1 MNDARDRPV
10 AACIDAPLDEVWRT
24 LASAP
29 QGLAAEEAAHR
40 AARYG
45 PNEAA
50 PRRRGAAALALLAF
64 LGNPLVLILLL
75 AAAVSALLRE
85 FAGASIIAVIVTMS
99 VALNFVLSYRSQRA
113 AERLRDEIAPTA
125 SVRRDGAWR
134 ELPRR
139 ELVPGD
145 VIRLGAG
152 DRVPADARLFD
163 ARSLY
168 VQQAALTGESA
179 PVEKAPDDRPRP
191 ATVLA
196 EARHVVLLGTSVV
209 SGTAQAVVFAT
220 GRATAFGD
228 VAALLS
234 ARPPETE
241 FERGLANFA
250 SLIMRTVVFLLL
262 SALLIGVA
270 RGRDPL
276 ESLMFAVA
284 LAVGLTPEFLPMIVT
299 VTLARGA
306 VRMARQRVI
315 VKHLAA
321 IEDFGSMQLLLCDK
335 TATLTTGETRVE
347 AGIDA
352 DGQPSA
358 RLLDLAYLNSLYE
371 SGIRSPFDSAILAH
385 GDASRVAGY
394 ARIDEIPFDFE
405 RRRLSV
411 VAVRDG
417 ARVLVT
423 KGAPAQVLE
432 RCAWHERGE
441 RREPMDAALRS
452 RCLRLAADCGQRGR
466 RGLAV
471 AWREV
476 PAQPA
481 YRGEDEID
489 LVFAGFVTFTDPL
502 VPGIAATLAA
512 LRRDGVHL
520 KILSGDDAPLVQR
533 VCAQVGLGDH
543 PVVTGAGIDRL
554 GDAALGHLAE
564 RTTAFARVSPA
575 QKHRI
580 LLALKARGH
589 VIGFLGDGVN
599 DAPSLHAADVG
610 ISVANAVDVAKD
622 SADIVLRERDLGV
635 LHDGVLEGR
644 RAFANVMKYLLMA
657 TSSNF
662 GNMFSM
668 AVGVLF
674 LPFLPMT
681 PVQILLNNFLYDIA
695 QTTLPTDAVDAAA
708 VRKPQRWNVAQIRNF
723 MLAIGPI
730 SSLYDFL
737 TFYVLLVV
745 FGASA
750 ALFQAGWFVESLT
763 TQTLVVFVIRTL
775 GNPLRSRPSTTL
787 VLASVGV
794 TCLAW
799 LLPFTPLAALLG
811 FERPPAAYYA
821 FVLAAAA
828 TYLALVAAVRRRVLA
843 WRSSPPRR
851 R

>member
-1 MNDARDRPV
+1 MNDARRPTV
-10 AACIDAPLDEVWRT
+10 AAEVDAPIAEAWGA
-24 LASAP
+24 LASTP
-29 QGLAAEEAAHR
+29 QGLDSAEAER
-40 AARYG
+40 RLARYG
-45 PNEAA
+45 PTESA

-75 AAAVSALLRE
+75 AAGVSAMLRE
-85 FAGASIIAVIVTMS
+85 FAEAAIIAVIVTLS
-99 VALNFVLSYRSQRA
+99 VLLNFFLSYRSQRA
-113 AERLRDEIAPTA
+113 AERLREEIAPTA
-125 SVRRDGAWR
+125 CVRRDGDWR
-134 ELPRR
+134 ELPRHV
-139 ELVPGD
+139 LVPGD

-152 DRVPADARLFD
+152 DRVPADARVFD
-163 ARSLY
+163 ARGLY

-179 PVEKAPDDRPRP
+179 PAEKAPEDAPTP
-191 ATVLA
+191 TTALA
-196 EARHVVLLGTSVV
+196 DARHVVLLGTSVV
-209 SGTAQAVVFAT
+209 VGVAQAVVFAT

-228 VAALLS
+228 VAELLS

-241 FERGLANFA
+241 FERGLARFA
-250 SLIMRTVVFLLL
+250 GLIMRTVVFLVLATL
-262 SALLIGVA
+262 MIALA
-270 RGRDPL
+270 RGRDPF

-335 TATLTTGETRVE
+335 TATLTTGEMRVE
-347 AGIDA
+347 EGLDIDGHA
-352 DGQPSA
+352 A
-358 RLLDLAYLNSLYE
+358 RRPLEFAYLNSLYE
-371 SGIRSPFDSAILAH
+371 SGIRSPFDTAILAH
-385 GDASRVAGY
+385 GDVAGAEGY
-394 ARIDEIPFDFE
+394 GKVDEIPFDFE

-411 VAVRDG
+411 VAARSG

-423 KGAPAQVLE
+423 KGAPMHVLD
-432 RCAWHERGE
+432 CCTACERGE
-441 RREPMDAALRS
+441 RREPLDEALRS
-452 RCLRLAADCGQRGR
+452 RCLRLAEDCGKRGLR
-466 RGLAV
+466 VLAV
-471 AWREV
+471 AWRDV

-481 YRGEDEID
+481 YRVEDETG
-489 LVFAGFVTFTDPL
+489 LVFAGFVTFADPL
-502 VPGIAATLAA
+502 VPDIAGTLAA
-512 LRRDGVHL
+512 LRRDGVHV
-520 KILSGDDAPLVQR
+520 KILSGDDTPLVQR
-533 VCAQVGLGDH
+533 VCEQVGLGAQ
-543 PVVTGAGIDRL
+543 PVVTGAEVDRL
-554 GDAALGHLAE
+554 GDAALGRMAE
-564 RTTAFARVSPA
+564 RATAFARVSPA

-580 LLALKARGH
+580 LLALKARRH

-668 AVGVLF
+668 AAGMLF

-695 QTTLPTDAVDAAA
+695 QTTLPTDTVDASAI
-708 VRKPQRWNVAQIRNF
+708 RRPQRWNVAQIRNF

-737 TFYVLLVV
+737 TFYVLLAV
-745 FGASA
+745 FGAPA
-750 ALFQAGWFVESLT
+750 ALFQSGWFVESLT

-775 GNPLRSRPSTTL
+775 GKARRSRPSTPL
-787 VLASVGV
+787 VLASAAVVG
-794 TCLAW
+794 LAW
-799 LLPFTPLAALLG
+799 LLPLTPLAAALG
-811 FERPPAAYYA
+811 FVRPPASYYA
-821 FVLAAAA
+821 FVAVAAA
-828 TYLALVAAVRRRVLA
+828 TYLALVAVVHRRVLA
-843 WRSSPPRR
+843 WRVPARR
-851 R
+851 GR